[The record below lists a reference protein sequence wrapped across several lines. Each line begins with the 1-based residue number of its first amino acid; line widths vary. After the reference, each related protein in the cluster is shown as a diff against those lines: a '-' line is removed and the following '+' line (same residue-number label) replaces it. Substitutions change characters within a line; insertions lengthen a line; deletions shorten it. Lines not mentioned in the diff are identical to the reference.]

1 VNPAAVWKI
10 DNTMMAG
17 RKIAIVASCARFAG
31 TIVIQVATTVTNF
44 GITR

>member
-1 VNPAAVWKI
+1 MWKI

-17 RKIAIVASCARFAG
+17 CKIADVASYARFAG
-31 TIVIQVATTVTNF
+31 TIVTQAATIVTNF